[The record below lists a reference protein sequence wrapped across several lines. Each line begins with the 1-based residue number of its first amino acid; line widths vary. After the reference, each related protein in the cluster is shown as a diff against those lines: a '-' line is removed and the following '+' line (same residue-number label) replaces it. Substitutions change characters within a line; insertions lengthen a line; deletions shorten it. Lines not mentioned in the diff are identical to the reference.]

1 MFTVKEAKKIL
12 SELPVNRRIITFPIT
27 KSIGMYCAED
37 IASPISVP
45 SFDNSAMDGYALAFE
60 DLKPEMVI
68 SGEVKAG
75 NSSVNKLKTGTVVRI
90 FTGAP
95 IPEGADT
102 IVKQE
107 IVTFQNGNFLVKP
120 SQVKQGE
127 FVRKAGAQ
135 CHKGQKILHAGT
147 EISSGTVALLASL
160 GIQEVKV
167 YDKPKVGVILTGD
180 EVVSPDQILHPGQIY
195 DANGPMLRTAL
206 SRLGIE
212 VEFVEKVQDEAEA
225 VENLIE
231 TLLKKVDI
239 LILSGGIS
247 VGDYD
252 FVRPALQNLGVS
264 ELFYKIGQKPGKPLY
279 AGTLGAKSIF
289 ALPGNP
295 SSSLSCFRIYVSPF
309 IRQFLGDNHAFQTQ
323 FRFPLAES
331 FRNDSSLTFF
341 LKCTLKAGEIHLL
354 SGQESFN
361 LIAFNQASGL
371 VEIPASDQK
380 DHKDQVFNYYPF

>member
-1 MFTVKEAKKIL
+1 MITVKEAKKTL
-12 SELPVNRRIITFPIT
+12 SELPVNRITITLPIA
-27 KSIGMYCAED
+27 KSVGMFCAKNV
-37 IASPISVP
+37 ASPISVP
-45 SFDNSAMDGYALAFE
+45 SFDNSAMDGYAMAFE
-60 DLKPEMVI
+60 DLKSEMLI

-75 NSSVNKLKTGTVVRI
+75 DSSVDKLKSGTVVRI

-95 IPEGADT
+95 ILEGADT

-107 IVTFQNGNFLVKP
+107 IVTLQNGKFIVDP

-127 FVRKAGAQ
+127 FVRKAGTQ
-135 CHKGQKILHAGT
+135 CQKGQEVLHTGT

-160 GIQEVKV
+160 GIKEVKV

-180 EVVSPDQILHPGQIY
+180 EVVSSDQELQPGQIY

-206 SRLGIE
+206 SQLGID

-231 TLLKKVDI
+231 TLLEKVDI

-252 FVRPALQNLGVS
+252 FVRPALQNLGVK
-264 ELFYKIGQKPGKPLY
+264 ELFYKVAQKPGKPLY

-309 IRQFLGDNHAFQTQ
+309 IRKFFGDNHAFETQ
-323 FRFPLAES
+323 FKFPLAES

-361 LIAFNQASGL
+361 LIAFNQATGL

-380 DHKDQVFNYYPF
+380 DQKEQVFNYYPF

>member
-1 MFTVKEAKKIL
+1 MITVQEAKKTL
-12 SELPVNRRIITFPIT
+12 AEVPFNRRTKLLPIN
-27 KSIGMYCAED
+27 KSIGMFCAEN
-37 IASPISVP
+37 IASPISIP
-45 SFDNSAMDGYALAFE
+45 SFDNSAMDGYALALE
-60 DLKPEMVI
+60 DLKPEMEI

-75 NSSVNKLKTGTVVRI
+75 NSTSNKLKTGTAVRI

-107 IVTFQNGNFLVKP
+107 IVSIKNGKFAVDP

-127 FVRKAGAQ
+127 FVRKAGTQ
-135 CHKGQKILHAGT
+135 CQIGQEILQIGT
-147 EISSGTVALLASL
+147 EIFSGTVALLASL

-167 YDKPKVGVILTGD
+167 FDKPKVGVILTGD
-180 EVVSPDQILHPGQIY
+180 EVVSAEHLLQPGQIY

-206 SRLGIE
+206 LQLGIE
-212 VEFVEKVQDEAEA
+212 VEFVEKVKDDAEA
-225 VENLIE
+225 VENSIK
-231 TLLKKVDI
+231 TLLEKVDI

-252 FVRPALQNLGVS
+252 FVRPALQNLGVK
-264 ELFYKIGQKPGKPLY
+264 ELFYKVAQKPGKPFY
-279 AGTLGAKSIF
+279 AGTLGAKTVF

-295 SSSLSCFRIYVSPF
+295 SSSLSCFRIYVNPF
-309 IRQFLGDNHAFQTQ
+309 IRQFSGDNQAFKTQ
-323 FRFPLAES
+323 FKFPLAEN
-331 FRNDSSLTFF
+331 FQNDSSVTFF
-341 LKCTLKAGEIHLL
+341 LKCVLNAGEIHLL

-361 LIAFNQASGL
+361 LIAFNQATGL

-380 DHKDQVFNYYPF
+380 EQVFNYYPF

>member
-1 MFTVKEAKKIL
+1 MITVQEAKKTL
-12 SELPVNRRIITFPIT
+12 AEVPFNRRTKLLPIN
-27 KSIGMYCAED
+27 KSIGMFCAEN

-60 DLKPEMVI
+60 DLKPEMEI

-75 NSSVNKLKTGTVVRI
+75 NSTSNKLKTGTAVRI

-107 IVTFQNGNFLVKP
+107 IVSIKNGKFAVAP

-127 FVRKAGAQ
+127 FVRKAGTQ
-135 CHKGQKILHAGT
+135 CQIGQEILQIGT
-147 EISSGTVALLASL
+147 EIFSGTVALLASL

-167 YDKPKVGVILTGD
+167 FDKPKVGVILTGD
-180 EVVSPDQILHPGQIY
+180 EVVSAEHLLQPGQIY
-195 DANGPMLRTAL
+195 DVNGPMLRTAL
-206 SRLGIE
+206 LQLGIE
-212 VEFVEKVQDEAEA
+212 VEFVEKVKDDAEA
-225 VENLIE
+225 VENSIK
-231 TLLKKVDI
+231 TLLEKVDI

-252 FVRPALQNLGVS
+252 FVRPALQNLGVK
-264 ELFYKIGQKPGKPLY
+264 ELFYKVAQKPGKPFY
-279 AGTLGAKSIF
+279 AGTLGAKTVF

-295 SSSLSCFRIYVSPF
+295 SSSLSCFRIYVNPF
-309 IRQFLGDNHAFQTQ
+309 IRQFSGDNQAFKTQ
-323 FRFPLAES
+323 FKFPLAEN
-331 FRNDSSLTFF
+331 FQNDSSVTFF
-341 LKCTLKAGEIHLL
+341 LKCVLNAGEIHLL

-361 LIAFNQASGL
+361 LIAFNQATGL
-371 VEIPASDQK
+371 VEISASDQK
-380 DHKDQVFNYYPF
+380 EQVFNYYPF